1 MHDLEP
7 FYNWRN
13 FYIASEDDRSPFHER
28 VYSETHYTER
38 IYNQVIHPQWD
49 NMGSTTL
56 FVVSSPIT
64 RSGTPSSSSSE
75 SGTTRCSMTS

>member
-38 IYNQVIHPQWD
+38 IYNHFIHPQWD

-56 FVVSSPIT
+56 FVKILFADYEE
-64 RSGTPSSSSSE
+64 RFAIL
-75 SGTTRCSMTS
+75 